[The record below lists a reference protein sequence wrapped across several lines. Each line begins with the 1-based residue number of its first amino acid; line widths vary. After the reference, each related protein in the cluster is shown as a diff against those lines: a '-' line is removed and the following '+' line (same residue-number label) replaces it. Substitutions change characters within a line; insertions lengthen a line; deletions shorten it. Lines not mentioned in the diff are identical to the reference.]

1 MFSNLQKSYSVL
13 ISSVLLGC
21 TGHSV
26 LSENYDSEQVAA
38 VRFLKDNL
46 STLKRL
52 TSQQEMLGWVL
63 KCGGG
68 FRHTEANIGGLS
80 NVLVP
85 PKVSGCK
92 VSALVHTHPNVP
104 KGYTVDFFS
113 EEDIKTTYRWNSY
126 ILSQENCNI
135 RFGSKLENRD
145 GVLLGKLKFC
155 K

>member
-1 MFSNLQKSYSVL
+1 MLPNLQKSYPVL

-21 TGHSV
+21 GNPV
-26 LSENYDSEQVAA
+26 ILSESYSTEQQAV
-38 VRFLKDNL
+38 VRFLKDNII
-46 STLKRL
+46 TLKIL

-63 KCGGG
+63 KCGDG
-68 FRHTEANIGGLS
+68 FKHTVAEVGGLS
-80 NVLVP
+80 NILTP

-92 VSALVHTHPNVP
+92 VSALVHTHPRVP

-135 RFGSKLENRD
+135 RFGSKLKNRD
-145 GVLLGKLKFC
+145 GTLLGKLKFC